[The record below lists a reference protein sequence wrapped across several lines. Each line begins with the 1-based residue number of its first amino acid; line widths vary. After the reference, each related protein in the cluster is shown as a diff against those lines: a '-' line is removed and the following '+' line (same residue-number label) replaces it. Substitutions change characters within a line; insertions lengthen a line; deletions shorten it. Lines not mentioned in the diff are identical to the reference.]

1 MMALSTSFSNLF
13 PFLSPP
19 SKSPQ
24 PPQLPLLHHHN
35 NHRNKFIPLVLS
47 RSETS
52 SSVTSSSSQQREQDN
67 LDLSFD
73 SLSGTDSMFYASPY
87 NVQVVIEDDEVEERV
102 VGRFRRDVLR
112 AGVIQEFK
120 RRRYFEDKQ
129 EEKKRRIQDAAKR
142 NRRARYPRYVCALWM
157 GTLREDRSTTT
168 TGRMIQNLRRTRRMM
183 MIPGIYLKRM
193 CNNFDI
199 RINSPYLYDSS
210 HFTVRG
216 FVCM

>member
-142 NRRARYPRYVCALWM
+142 NRRARFPRRPMDGNSQRGPFNNNYWQDDPKPEKEE
-157 GTLREDRSTTT
+157 EDDDDTWDLPEEDV
-168 TGRMIQNLRRTRRMM
+168 QQ
-183 MIPGIYLKRM
+183 
-193 CNNFDI
+193 F
-199 RINSPYLYDSS
+199 
-210 HFTVRG
+210 
-216 FVCM
+216 